1 MFTACLR
8 FLSLPHWVRKRICL
22 RSKNAGERN
31 PVRLAQLARGKIRQ
45 LGEALDCSFL
55 TSEHVII
62 LAMMLAAIR

>member
-1 MFTACLR
+1 MLEA
-8 FLSLPHWVRKRICL
+8 II
-22 RSKNAGERN
+22 AGERN